1 MAIPYWKWDGRPGRE
16 SRELTPLH
24 EALHAAVA
32 QILGGMAYS
41 ITIDDSGGG
50 SALTDNMPARWED
63 IATWLAPAL
72 INDISRGD
80 ADYLK
85 HQNRHKR
92 GFAWG
97 WLRKNRR
104 RIMRLA
110 NKIVGEMGRPPGK
123 LKWDPETTRW
133 TWEHRRKR

>member
-24 EALHAAVA
+24 EALHAAVT

-50 SALTDNMPARWED
+50 LAFTDNMPVRWED
-63 IATWLAPAL
+63 IAVWLAPAL

-85 HQNRHKR
+85 HQNCHKR

-110 NKIVGEMGRPPGK
+110 NKIAGEMGRPPGE

-133 TWEHRRKR
+133 KWERRKRK